1 LTAPVL
7 LSDVFGCRVECA
19 GVRNSVDKGTIMSN
33 IIIIV
38 LSIILILAMIL
49 IFRLLKASKAAPV
62 VVYRKPETE
71 SCELEQKS
79 EIREMPHEIVVRSSN
94 SDQKDLVFRRVLP
107 AQLGNLE
114 SRIQRVDLDNPL
126 NALPTVAVDAGAM
139 LGASALFKAT
149 VDPSTLTRFAD
160 GSFSTMIHSVGG
172 RIAEHGSFIPVN
184 PAQVFAPLLV
194 FQVASIITGQYY
206 LHGIT
211 KQLSAVS
218 EKIQML
224 INLHHNEKSSMLQ
237 SHYEILMSMYD
248 NQHFSPQDLNELRDI
263 YRDANSIRHEYANL
277 LSSIDTSGY
286 KQSMKPIRAS
296 KKLEELVRRVAED
309 CTANYSDMVLC
320 AERTRFTAKLLEF
333 KCNVS
338 LCKSDPERIYG
349 VLQSMSELSEIK
361 ESLSQPEWLATASR
375 KLADASDVAGD
386 IWESAKLKSNKE
398 KAHRYGIECVGM
410 VARFKDEQRSL
421 SREASGIVKKVDA
434 EINRPRE
441 LLLAVD
447 DEYGVECL
455 QLTGQTSS

>member
-1 LTAPVL
+1 M
-7 LSDVFGCRVECA
+7 SD
-19 GVRNSVDKGTIMSN
+19 
-33 IIIIV
+33 IIILV

-62 VVYRKPETE
+62 VVYSQAEIE
-71 SCELEQKS
+71 SCEVEQKS
-79 EIREMPHEIVVRSSN
+79 EIREIPHEIVVSSGN
-94 SDQKDLVFRRVLP
+94 SYQKDLVFRRVLP
-107 AQLGNLE
+107 AQLGELK

-160 GSFSTMIHSVGG
+160 GSFSTIIHGAGG

-184 PAQVFAPLLV
+184 PAQVFAPILV

-211 KQLSAVS
+211 KQLSAIS

-224 INLHHNEKSSMLQ
+224 INLHHNEKSSILQ
-237 SHYEILMSMYD
+237 SHHEILMVMYN
-248 NQHFSPQDLNELRDI
+248 NQHFSPQDLNDLRAI

-277 LSSIDTSGY
+277 LSSIDTSDY
-286 KQSMKPIRAS
+286 VQSMKPILA
-296 KKLEELVRRVAED
+296 KNKLAELGRRVVD
-309 CTANYSDMVLC
+309 DGTANYADMVLC
-320 AERTRFTAKLLEF
+320 AERTRFAAKLLEL

-338 LCKSDPERIYG
+338 LCRSDPQRIYG
-349 VLQSMSELSEIK
+349 VLQSMSEIGEIQ

-375 KLADASDVAGD
+375 KLADASATAGF
-386 IWESAKLKSNKE
+386 IRESAKLKSNME
-398 KAHRYGIECVGM
+398 NALRLGLEYDGWD
-410 VARFKDEQRSL
+410 ARFKDEQRSL
-421 SREASGIVKKVDA
+421 SKEASGIVKKIDT

-455 QLTGQTSS
+455 QLTGQTFS